1 MLVTLIVATLNR
13 VADIDTL
20 LASFC
25 AQNYRRLEIVIV
37 DQNDD
42 DRLIQ
47 VIASYADRLDIRHL
61 RSNVQKLSHA
71 RNLGISVARG
81 EIIAFPDDDCVYP
94 ENVLH
99 RVAAAFRADPELD
112 VLSGPAF
119 SPEGR
124 PGSGRWETASG
135 PVDLENVWTSVIAF
149 NMFLRRTALD
159 QVRGFDERF
168 GVGAEFGS
176 AEETDLVIRA
186 LKRGYK
192 CNYDFD
198 LRVIHPDKSVTQVG
212 AARAFVYG
220 TGLGQVLRKH
230 GVPARTWIR
239 FFIRPLGG
247 MVVSLLKMK
256 MLSVAYYWQTFRGR
270 LHGFAAAP
278 VLAGDRPAE

>member
-13 VADIDTL
+13 VADINTL

-25 AQNYRRLEIVIV
+25 AQNYGALEIIIV
-37 DQNDD
+37 DQNAD
-42 DRLIQ
+42 DRLVPI
-47 VIASYADRLDIRHL
+47 IASYAGRLDIRHL
-61 RSNVQKLSHA
+61 RSPVRKLSHA
-71 RNLGISVARG
+71 RNLGIAVARG

-99 RVAAAFRADPELD
+99 RVAAAFLADPALG

-119 SPEGR
+119 SPAGR

-135 PVDLENVWTSVIAF
+135 PIGLENVWTTVIAF
-149 NMFLRRTALD
+149 NMFIRRAALD
-159 QVRGFDERF
+159 QVKGFDERF

-186 LKRGYK
+186 IKYGYK
-192 CNYDFD
+192 CHYDFT

-212 AARAFVYG
+212 TARAFVYG

-230 GVPARTWIR
+230 GVPATTSLP

-256 MLSVAYYWQTFRGR
+256 MLGVAYYWQTFRGR

-278 VLAGDRPAE
+278 ALTAEHPAE